1 MKMQGERLIR
11 AAREDVWVALN
22 DPEVLKQCIPG
33 CEEIQKTTDTDFVAR
48 VKAKVGPVSLT
59 MSGDVHL
66 SDLEPPA
73 RYRISGQGKGG
84 AAGFAKGGA
93 DIRLDEQ
100 DGGTLIAYDVDAQ
113 VGGKLAQIGNR
124 LINSTA
130 RKMADDFFT
139 RFVAIVESE
148 TAAPAEDPAT
158 ALELQSTGAKR
169 GAASKPARAATT
181 ARKVAASPTSR
192 RGSKPAAGQTAS
204 GRALASRGATS
215 DEPSMFPGAS
225 PEPLPTPLQPASSSA
240 SISAAAAQDAA
251 IARQS
256 AHTGEAVERESESGH
271 YVLWLIVAAVGLAI
285 LYYLLFR

>member
-33 CEEIQKTTDTDFVAR
+33 CEEIEKTTDTDFVAR

-124 LINSTA
+124 LIDSTA

-158 ALELQSTGAKR
+158 ALELQSTRSQTGCREQAGPRRHNGAE
-169 GAASKPARAATT
+169 G
-181 ARKVAASPTSR
+181 SR
-192 RGSKPAAGQTAS
+192 ESDIAPRQQAGGRPDRFRS
-204 GRALASRGATS
+204 G
-215 DEPSMFPGAS
+215 
-225 PEPLPTPLQPASSSA
+225 
-240 SISAAAAQDAA
+240 
-251 IARQS
+251 ARQQRRNLRR
-256 AHTGEAVERESESGH
+256 TFDVSG
-271 YVLWLIVAAVGLAI
+271 G
-285 LYYLLFR
+285 FP

>member
-11 AAREDVWVALN
+11 AAREDVWAALN

-59 MSGDVHL
+59 MSGNVHL

-139 RFVAIVESE
+139 RFVSIVESE

-158 ALELQSTGAKR
+158 ALEPQSTGAKR

-181 ARKVAASPTSR
+181 ARKVATSSPHRAEAASR
-192 RGSKPAAGQTAS
+192 RRARPRPVGRSPAEAHPPTNHRCFRGLRLSHYRRQCRRHRAVHRFRQRPPMMPRLRDS
-204 GRALASRGATS
+204 QRRPGRR
-215 DEPSMFPGAS
+215 
-225 PEPLPTPLQPASSSA
+225 SSER
-240 SISAAAAQDAA
+240 
-251 IARQS
+251 AR
-256 AHTGEAVERESESGH
+256 AVTMCCG
-271 YVLWLIVAAVGLAI
+271 
-285 LYYLLFR
+285 